1 MAKLKPKKK
10 QEQIIFN
17 SKQEFNQAVNA
28 KFKPLIDEE
37 VKKLM
42 QKYEAAVSEA
52 KTNATREAL
61 ILILPIACNA
71 LYEAYGYREKRLEK
85 FVRYFQIHM
94 ECLNDG
100 VTDLDDY
107 KQWCQDQGYKFIDV
121 LEVQDWRLRG

>member
-61 ILILPIACNA
+61 MLILPIACNA

-85 FVRYFQIHM
+85 FVKYFQVHM
-94 ECLNDG
+94 ECLNEG
-100 VTDLDDY
+100 ITTLEDY
-107 KQWCQDQGYKFIDV
+107 KQWCQDQGYKFIDI
-121 LEVQDWRLRG
+121 LEVEDE

>member
-1 MAKLKPKKK
+1 MTKLKPKKK

-37 VKKLM
+37 VRKLM
-42 QKYEAAVSEA
+42 DKYQKAVEQA
-52 KTNATREAL
+52 KTDATREAL
-61 ILILPIACNA
+61 TLILPIACNA

-107 KQWCQDQGYKFIDV
+107 KQWCQDQGYNFIDI
-121 LEVQDWRLRG
+121 LEVQG